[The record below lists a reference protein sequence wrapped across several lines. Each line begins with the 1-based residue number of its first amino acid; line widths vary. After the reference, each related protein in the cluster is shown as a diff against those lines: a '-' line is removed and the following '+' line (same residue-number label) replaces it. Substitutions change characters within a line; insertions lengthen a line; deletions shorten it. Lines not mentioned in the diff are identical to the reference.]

1 MKISVA
7 SASAKLRQSNRA
19 DKRIELTMQ
28 LLDYCWTARH
38 FLSKNDRLGVNY

>member
-28 LLDYCWTARH
+28 NYLTIVERH
-38 FLSKNDRLGVNY
+38 GTFFRRTTDLE